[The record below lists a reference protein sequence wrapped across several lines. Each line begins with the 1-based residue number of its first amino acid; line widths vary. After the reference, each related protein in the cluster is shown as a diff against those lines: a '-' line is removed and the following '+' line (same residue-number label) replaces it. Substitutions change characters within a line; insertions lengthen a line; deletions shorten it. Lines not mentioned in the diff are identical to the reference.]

1 MKFVARRGD
10 TTIPVDVERS
20 AFGYQVRLNGRLIA
34 ADLISI
40 EGPLRSLRLAD
51 GRHFLLTHHREGSRH
66 AVSFGGREVQLEL
79 LDPLA
84 LKRGTNA
91 KAAGVES
98 ARVKAFMP
106 GRVVRLLVE
115 LGAEVRSGEGLLI
128 LEAMKMENEITA
140 PRDGKVKAIHVRPGQ
155 TVEGGTELLDLE

>member
-1 MKFVARRGD
+1 MRFMARRGQ
-10 TTIPVDVERS
+10 TTIPVEVERS
-20 AFGYQVRLNGRLIA
+20 ASGYQVRLNGRLFM
-34 ADLISI
+34 ADLISVD
-40 EGPLRSLRLAD
+40 GPLRSLRLED
-51 GRHFLLTHHREGSRH
+51 GRHFLLTHHRDGTRH
-66 AVSFGGREVQLEL
+66 SVSFGGREVQLEL

-84 LKRGTNA
+84 FKRDASA
-91 KAAGVES
+91 KAAGVEG

-115 LGAEVRSGEGLLI
+115 PGAEVRSGEGLLI